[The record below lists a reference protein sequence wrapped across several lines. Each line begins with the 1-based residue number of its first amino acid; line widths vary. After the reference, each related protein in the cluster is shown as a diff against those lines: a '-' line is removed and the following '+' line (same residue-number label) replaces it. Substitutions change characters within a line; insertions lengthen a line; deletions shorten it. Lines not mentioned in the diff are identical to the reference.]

1 MARQTI
7 NIGSTANDG
16 TGDPLRTAFNK
27 VNENFIEVYDGINV
41 FDQNL
46 NTSNNVTFNEVSV
59 NDDLTISGSIV
70 SNSSFTVTSEIG
82 ATSSGVFLDGA
93 NDAILFATSNVII
106 RSDNDGTF
114 KDLTFS
120 ANGNLEA
127 PVTISANSVNA
138 TNHFR
143 LPVYATDAARDSA
156 IPSPQPGMMVFVT
169 TGEGAGLQVRGA
181 TQWNPVGGLTGV

>member
-41 FDQNL
+41 FDQDL

-82 ATSSGVFLDGA
+82 ATS
-93 NDAILFATSNVII
+93 
-106 RSDNDGTF
+106 
-114 KDLTFS
+114 
-120 ANGNLEA
+120 
-127 PVTISANSVNA
+127 
-138 TNHFR
+138 
-143 LPVYATDAARDSA
+143 
-156 IPSPQPGMMVFVT
+156 
-169 TGEGAGLQVRGA
+169 
-181 TQWNPVGGLTGV
+181 